1 MVNTKVVASIVTLL
15 VALYIAYL
23 QKNGKFTQKFNKQP
37 ITSTSTMIVPV
48 RKDGVIFVSDGAK
61 GSIRQA
67 SIELAKHGYHVLVGC
82 KTDAEIRSFAY
93 DTRKG
98 LELIKFD
105 IADPATFVTLIYRL
119 RQIRRDL
126 DRPIVGI
133 VLNLAGK
140 IFFIVIETKHDHIFV
155 VISYSVLILY
165 CCYLIYDIDYI
176 EDYANEVS
184 TDYLNIISM
193 DRHYK
198 ALFKGPVRLLQVN
211 ILYYSTLYS
220 TVH

>member
-140 IFFIVIETKHDHIFV
+140 KLNTIIFLLSSH
-155 VISYSVLILY
+155 SRYLY
-165 CCYLIYDIDYI
+165 CLV
-176 EDYANEVS
+176 A
-184 TDYLNIISM
+184 
-193 DRHYK
+193 
-198 ALFKGPVRLLQVN
+198 
-211 ILYYSTLYS
+211 TLYMI
-220 TVH
+220 